1 MIFRNIKHIVSILI
15 IPIIIILWLI
25 VFKAQKPAL
34 MCIIISVLS
43 CVPFFASF
51 EKNDNANSS
60 RQIVLVATITALCVA
75 SRIAFVA
82 IPGFKPVTA
91 IVVVAALYLGP
102 QSGFMIGAL
111 TAFLSNF
118 YFGQGSWTP
127 MQMFSWGVCG
137 LFAGL
142 LSSHLLKHKLL
153 LLIYGAFCGV
163 LFSLIM
169 DFWSVLWIDS
179 SFNLTRYIAMVAS
192 SMPSTINYII
202 SNLIFILIIEKP
214 FGIIM
219 KRIKSKYG
227 F

>member
-1 MIFRNIKHIVSILI
+1 MNFRTIKYIVSILV
-15 IPIIIILWLI
+15 IPIIIILWVI
-25 VFKAQKPAL
+25 VFKAQKPAM
-34 MCIIISVLS
+34 MCILIAVIS
-43 CVPFFASF
+43 CVPFFISF
-51 EKNDNANSS
+51 EKNDTANAA
-60 RQIVLVATITALCVA
+60 RQIVLVASITALCVA

-91 IVVVAALYLGP
+91 IVVVASLYLGS

-118 YFGQGSWTP
+118 YFGQGVWTP
-127 MQMFSWGVCG
+127 MQMFSWGICG
-137 LFAGL
+137 LFAGI
-142 LSSHLLKHKLL
+142 LSKHLLKHKVL

-169 DFWSVLWIDS
+169 DLWSVLWIDNT
-179 SFNLTRYIAMVAS
+179 FNLARYIAMIAS
-192 SMPSTINYII
+192 STPSMITYVV

-219 KRIKSKYG
+219 KRIKVKYG